1 MVNKKANSNRKRQE
15 SGFTLIEILITI
27 IVLGLVITSL
37 ADMYYVVQTTE
48 AKSLA
53 YDSAVRAARTEIE
66 DLRNNGYDTLTAGST
81 ITFTPTIPSNLP
93 ITATGSV
100 LISEPMHGLRRVDV
114 TVTYVQY
121 GQTINVELSSEIG
134 IIGLGQG

>member
-1 MVNKKANSNRKRQE
+1 MIAP
-15 SGFTLIEILITI
+15 
-27 IVLGLVITSL
+27 LG
-37 ADMYYVVQTTE
+37 AAVVV
-48 AKSLA
+48 
-53 YDSAVRAARTEIE
+53 AVREKPVQAVVPAVIARTEIE

-100 LISEPMHGLRRVDV
+100 VISEPMYGLRRVDV
-114 TVTYVQY
+114 TVSYVQY

>member
-1 MVNKKANSNRKRQE
+1 MHRSKTSIQE
-15 SGFTLIEILITI
+15 AGFTLIEILITI

-37 ADMYYVVQTTE
+37 ADMYYVIQTTE
-48 AKSLA
+48 TKSIT

-66 DLRNNGYDTLTAGST
+66 DLRNNGYDTLTPGT
-81 ITFTPTIPSNLP
+81 TLTFTPTSSSNLP
-93 ITATGSV
+93 SNATGSV
-100 LISEPMHGLRRVDV
+100 AISEPMYGLRRVDV
-114 TVTYVQY
+114 TVSYVQY

>member
-100 LISEPMHGLRRVDV
+100 VISEPMYGLRRVDV
-114 TVTYVQY
+114 TVSYVQY